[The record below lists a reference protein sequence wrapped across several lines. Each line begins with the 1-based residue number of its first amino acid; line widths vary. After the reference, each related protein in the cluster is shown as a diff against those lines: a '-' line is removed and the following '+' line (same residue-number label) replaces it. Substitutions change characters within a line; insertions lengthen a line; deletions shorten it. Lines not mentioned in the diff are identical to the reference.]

1 MKIEI
6 PRSLLAQNV
15 QLKTRANSPAP
26 SGTAVRARVY
36 VMNKPTPKQWA
47 ETLTAELESW
57 QVTTAVVANKDLL
70 TSTTPKGPRFF
81 LRRNSPKGPFSH
93 GGKLEDS
100 TKAWFREQGGALF
113 SLLKASTHDEIELIG
128 VGLDEAA
135 WTGLFLGME
144 LAAYQFKAEAFR
156 ASEDSKPRS
165 RKSAPVTAL
174 WSQGSWSPQ
183 IEVEVRGTGAKPA
196 AVAKC
201 LERARTQGVSTNL
214 ARHLVNLPPNVVN
227 PVSVARAVIEFL
239 GGRPGVKVD
248 VWDEKRLR
256 DEGMNLHLGVGAGSP
271 TPPRMVHIKYRPPG
285 VRKNARPVAIVGKG
299 VTFDTG
305 GLDIKPSAGMRL
317 MKKDMGGSAAVFALA
332 WWAAEAKYPAPLD
345 FYLALAENSV
355 DGLSFRPSDVL
366 VSRSGKSVE
375 IHNTDAEGRL
385 VLADVL
391 DVAVTQTGAD
401 EPELVIDLATLT
413 GAIKVALGA
422 EIAGLFSN
430 DDRLCAQLER
440 AGTEAGELNWRM
452 PLLTRYTATFNSPFA
467 DMVNAVDG
475 FGGAITAALFL
486 ERFVRQKSW
495 AHLDI
500 YGWND
505 KATGSLGFAGGNGQ
519 GVQTLVSF
527 LEGRLAT
534 SRK

>member
-1 MKIEI
+1 MKIQI
-6 PRSLLAQNV
+6 PRSLLAANV
-15 QLKTRANSPAP
+15 QLLSAS
-26 SGTAVRARVY
+26 ARTSRKEEGGGVLAKVY

-47 ETLTAELESW
+47 EALSAELEGW

-81 LRRNSPKGPFSH
+81 LRRNPPKGPFSH

-100 TKAWFREQGGALF
+100 VKAWFREQGGALF
-113 SLLKASTHDEIELIG
+113 NLLKASTHDEIELIG
-128 VGLDEAA
+128 HGLDDEA

-144 LAAYQFKAEAFR
+144 MAAYQFKAEAFPVD
-156 ASEDSKPRS
+156 AKKDSK
-165 RKSAPVTAL
+165 KAPAL
-174 WSQGSWSPQ
+174 WSAGSWSPR
-183 IEVEVRGTGAKPA
+183 VRVQAQGAGTKPA
-196 AVAKC
+196 KLAAI
-201 LERARTQGVSTNL
+201 LDRARALGTATNF
-214 ARHLVNLPPNVVN
+214 ARHLVNLPPNVAN
-227 PVSVARAVIEFL
+227 PVSLAKAATDLL
-239 GGRPGVKVD
+239 GGRPGVKVE
-248 VWDEKRLR
+248 VWDEKRLAS
-256 DEGMNLHLGVGAGSP
+256 ENMNLHLGVGAGSA
-271 TPPRMVHIKYRPPG
+271 TPPRMVHIKYRPTG
-285 VRKNARPVAIVGKG
+285 AKKTARPVALVGKG

-305 GLDIKPSAGMRL
+305 GVDIKPSAGMRL

-332 WWAAEAKYPAPLD
+332 WWASETRYNQPLD
-345 FYLALAENSV
+345 FYLGLAENSV
-355 DGLSFRPSDVL
+355 DGASFRPSDVL
-366 VSRSGKSVE
+366 VSRNGKSVE

-391 DVAVTQTGAD
+391 DVAVTKTGAD
-401 EPELVIDLATLT
+401 DPELVIDLATLT

-430 DDRLCAQLER
+430 DDRLSQALEK
-440 AGTEAGELNWRM
+440 AGTDAGELSWRM
-452 PLLTRYTATFNSPFA
+452 PMLSRYSATFSSPFA

-486 ERFVRQKSW
+486 ERFVRNKPW

-519 GVQTLVSF
+519 GVQTIVSF
-527 LEGRLAT
+527 LE
-534 SRK
+534 SRR